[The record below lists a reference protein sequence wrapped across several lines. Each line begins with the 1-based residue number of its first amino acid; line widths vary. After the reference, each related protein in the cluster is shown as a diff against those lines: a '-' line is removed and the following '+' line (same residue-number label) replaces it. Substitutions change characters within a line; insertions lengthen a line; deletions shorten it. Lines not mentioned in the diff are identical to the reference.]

1 VPATTRLL
9 LLLAAAD
16 DRATLRDVLGAAL
29 VAAADGGTIGLDA
42 LTPAVAAA
50 LITIDRQAIRFRHP
64 LMRSAVY
71 HAADAAARLDAHAA
85 LAQVLHEDPDRPA
98 WHHAA
103 AATGPDDGV
112 AAELDW
118 VADRARRRGALDTA
132 IVARER
138 AAMLTVTAAARV
150 RRLLDAAGLAVEL
163 GQRDAAHRLL
173 AQVDHRIADPV
184 AAARALWLREM
195 LAHDAAT
202 DARQHVLVQAAG
214 VARTAGADGL
224 ATDLLWLGAVRC
236 WWYAGSDDGCADV
249 AAALARLAPIASSP
263 RLLLARAYAAP
274 PSRAAGLIDEVT
286 ASAVDASGPEA
297 MWLLGNAVHILG
309 GFDLASTLLRSAA
322 AGLRTEGRLGPLA
335 RVLSLQAGADAHPGT
350 THRRSV
356 RSATSQRR
364 PSTAAGPGRHVRS
377 SRQRRCCTRPAP
389 RRGSVPA

>member
-112 AAELDW
+112 AAELDE
-118 VADRARRRGALDTA
+118 VADRARRRGARDTA

-202 DARQHVLVQAAG
+202 AARQHVPVQAAG
-214 VARTAGADGL
+214 VAR
-224 ATDLLWLGAVRC
+224 VRRRR
-236 WWYAGSDDGCADV
+236 
-249 AAALARLAPIASSP
+249 AR
-263 RLLLARAYAAP
+263 
-274 PSRAAGLIDEVT
+274 D
-286 ASAVDASGPEA
+286 
-297 MWLLGNAVHILG
+297 
-309 GFDLASTLLRSAA
+309 
-322 AGLRTEGRLGPLA
+322 
-335 RVLSLQAGADAHPGT
+335 
-350 THRRSV
+350 
-356 RSATSQRR
+356 
-364 PSTAAGPGRHVRS
+364 
-377 SRQRRCCTRPAP
+377 RPAVAGGDAVLVVRRTRRRL
-389 RRGSVPA
+389 RRGGGRTRTPCGVVCVRVCRRLRPQILVVGSWDD